1 MPIYEYECD
10 GCHSVFEVRQKVS
23 DPAPTEHSCGS
34 KQVRRI
40 LSATSFV
47 LKGTGW
53 YATDY
58 GNRQG
63 AESSHQA
70 GSKADSKADAPQAA
84 GKDAAPTKAA
94 APAPAA
100 GPPAA
105 QDSKTKSPT

>member
-34 KQVRRI
+34 KQIRRI

-63 AESSHQA
+63 GEAA
-70 GSKADSKADAPQAA
+70 PKAAAKADAKADASKAQE
-84 GKDAAPTKAA
+84 AAPAQGATA
-94 APAPAA
+94 APAA
-100 GPPAA
+100 GPPASGA
-105 QDSKTKSPT
+105 SKTKSPT

>member
-63 AESSHQA
+63 GEAPA
-70 GSKADSKADAPQAA
+70 KTADKPDAPKAVASEPAPAKEAA
-84 GKDAAPTKAA
+84 
-94 APAPAA
+94 APAA
-100 GPPAA
+100 GPPASEA
-105 QDSKTKSPT
+105 PKTKSPT